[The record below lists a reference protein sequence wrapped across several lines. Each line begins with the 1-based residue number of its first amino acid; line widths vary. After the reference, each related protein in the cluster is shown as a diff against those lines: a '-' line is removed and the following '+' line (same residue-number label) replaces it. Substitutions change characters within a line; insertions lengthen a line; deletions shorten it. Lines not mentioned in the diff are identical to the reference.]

1 MIFQRSEISDV
12 VNPAGWSRWD
22 AAQPVD
28 NVVYQEY
35 KNHGPGAAGPR
46 ANFSSQL
53 RKPIVIEDVFGR
65 NFKQEVWVDAE
76 YL

>member
-1 MIFQRSEISDV
+1 VRHE
-12 VNPAGWSRWD
+12 GWSRWD
-22 AAQPVD
+22 AVQPVE

-35 KNHGPGAAGPR
+35 KNYGPGAVGPR

-53 RKPIVIEDVFGR
+53 RKPIAIEDVFGW
-65 NFKQEVWVDAE
+65 NFKQEVWVDAA